1 MVSRHAHAFVWIGL
15 VALLTGC
22 PDPDV
27 EFADFEERYKAVKGG
42 DGGSGQGGAMAC
54 TPAMPGELDGE
65 WLFALTPKQSM
76 TKPAPLLATLTT
88 TDSTFSFDMQPLDA
102 EDRVTEV
109 GSSFPLGP
117 FDYAA
122 DGSFEADWGTIMIP
136 GETNPL
142 TDSALTANVVISGS
156 LCAGDFLCGR
166 ADGQVTMPVMLGID
180 DSNWSMTR
188 MSAYEEPPVL
198 DCAGNTAAPL

>member
-1 MVSRHAHAFVWIGL
+1 MVKRHAYAFTCVGL
-15 VALLTGC
+15 VALLGGC

-27 EFADFEERYKAVKGG
+27 EFADFESRYNAVKG
-42 DGGSGQGGAMAC
+42 DGGSGQGGGMAC
-54 TPAMPGELDGE
+54 TPPMAGELDGE

-88 TDSTFSFDMQPLDA
+88 TADTFTLDLQPLNAD
-102 EDRVTEV
+102 DRTTEV
-109 GSSFPLGP
+109 GTAFTVGP

-142 TDSALTANVVISGS
+142 TDSALTANVVILGS
-156 LCAGDFLCGR
+156 LCSGDFLCG
-166 ADGQVTMPVMLGID
+166 AANGQVTMPVMLGID
-180 DSNWSMTR
+180 GSKWSMTR
-188 MSAYEEPPVL
+188 MSAYMEPPVL
-198 DCAGNTAAPL
+198 DCSGNTAAPL